1 MNSRNLYNGKEFPDY
16 IFTENVGKHVF
27 FDFDFLFEEP
37 FWKTFKQILIEKR
50 IEKIVVENI
59 RPEVYFKEEIKVI
72 ELPESYTEIANT
84 ERIQDYFSFPASLHM
99 VTELALIYPKSDD
112 HKFCMVLNR
121 EFALCIVG
129 FGINEDLNL
138 TNLEMIEDL
147 RGYLA
152 FLFPK
157 GFPQEFEYKL
167 ASNWLK

>member
-1 MNSRNLYNGKEFPDY
+1 
-16 IFTENVGKHVF
+16 
-27 FDFDFLFEEP
+27 
-37 FWKTFKQILIEKR
+37 
-50 IEKIVVENI
+50 
-59 RPEVYFKEEIKVI
+59 
-72 ELPESYTEIANT
+72 
-84 ERIQDYFSFPASLHM
+84 
-99 VTELALIYPKSDD
+99 
-112 HKFCMVLNR
+112 MVLNR
-121 EFALCIVG
+121 EFALCFVG